1 MSMLAAYLVCLLAGG
16 ILISLS
22 LDNDGGLNGEGGYL
36 SLLFS
41 TPFWSFGLT
50 GFGLC
55 GLLMLLFTP
64 QGSWLPPSLVALV
77 MGLLMGSGA
86 TRILRMV
93 GRQEADSL
101 VRSDDLIGQEGRIS
115 LAIEAGMRGFVE
127 LTVRGSLIRR
137 PARSSDGQ
145 ALAKGTSVVIVGA
158 ETNTLCVEPMNNRP

>member
-1 MSMLAAYLVCLLAGG
+1 
-16 ILISLS
+16 
-22 LDNDGGLNGEGGYL
+22 
-36 SLLFS
+36 
-41 TPFWSFGLT
+41 
-50 GFGLC
+50 
-55 GLLMLLFTP
+55 MLLFTP

-145 ALAKGTSVVIVGA
+145 ALAKGTSVVVVGA